1 VGISRT
7 NSSAAIN
14 LILGLLD
21 VRSRRQ
27 RTPGTV
33 EPPNPPPDLIAYLDQ
48 RLGEIERRFG
58 EIDRRFDDADRQL
71 EELRRHFDVVAESL
85 MSKIELVGEGVR
97 TVDQKLDRLA
107 GETRGEFERIDRRFL
122 HLTASLSPRR
132 RP

>member
-1 VGISRT
+1 LT
-7 NSSAAIN
+7 A
-14 LILGLLD
+14 
-21 VRSRRQ
+21 
-27 RTPGTV
+27 
-33 EPPNPPPDLIAYLDQ
+33 PPTAPQSTGVDPDLIGYLDQ
-48 RLGEIERRFG
+48 RFGEIERRFDDVDQRFADV
-58 EIDRRFDDADRQL
+58 DRRFGDADRQF

>member
-48 RLGEIERRFG
+48 RFG
-58 EIDRRFDDADRQL
+58 EIDRRFGDADRQF
-71 EELRRHFDVVAESL
+71 EELRRRFDVVAESL

-97 TVDQKLDRLA
+97 TVDQNHRA
-107 GETRGEFERIDRRFL
+107 GGLEGPARYGKMPSSR
-122 HLTASLSPRR
+122 
-132 RP
+132 